1 MSAGDTGDTKD
12 ETNTMTTYTLT
23 GNTFAAKDAI
33 RASGFAWDGSRWTGD
48 ENAVAQLDKRRNPSY
63 GRRDARN
70 LEGVRVVP
78 MHSTSLPGGAESIND
93 LMDPADSIY

>member
-1 MSAGDTGDTKD
+1 M
-12 ETNTMTTYTLT
+12 NTYTLT

-33 RASGFAWDGSRWTGD
+33 RASGFAWDGSQWTGD